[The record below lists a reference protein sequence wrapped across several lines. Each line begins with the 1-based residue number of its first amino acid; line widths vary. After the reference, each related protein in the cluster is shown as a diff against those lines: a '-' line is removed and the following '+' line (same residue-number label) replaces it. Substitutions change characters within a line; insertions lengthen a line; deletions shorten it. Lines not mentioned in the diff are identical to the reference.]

1 MLFTTANKSL
11 LALAPRLAPAAA
23 ALRVANNNSHHVHYR
38 CMASLAHKR
47 FQKRKQLTP
56 DRELALAMPTSV
68 KEMDNSSLITLA
80 AMNDHEAACEMLIR
94 HIMSHDKVNYASALE
109 KFDEIEE
116 HHGKGLTLYLIPY
129 NIGIATAVSA
139 ACISVPLVFHL
150 PTVHWF
156 NHFFVTADIPPP
168 QDLETW
174 LEVGSW
180 SWNWMEPPLGQ
191 ISFFLLCL
199 QFSRCVI
206 TIIHCIV

>member
-11 LALAPRLAPAAA
+11 LALAPRLAPAIRLATNS
-23 ALRVANNNSHHVHYR
+23 NNNTLHARR

-56 DRELALAMPTSV
+56 DREVALSMPTSV

-94 HIMSHDKVNYASALE
+94 HIMSHDKVNYESALKIFE
-109 KFDEIEE
+109 TIEE

-129 NIGIATAVSA
+129 KVGIATAVTA
-139 ACISVPLVFHL
+139 ATMSVPLVFHL

-156 NHFFVTADIPPP
+156 NHFFVTTDIPPP

-174 LEVGSW
+174 LEVGAW

-199 QFSRCVI
+199 QFSRYVI
-206 TIIHCIV
+206 LL